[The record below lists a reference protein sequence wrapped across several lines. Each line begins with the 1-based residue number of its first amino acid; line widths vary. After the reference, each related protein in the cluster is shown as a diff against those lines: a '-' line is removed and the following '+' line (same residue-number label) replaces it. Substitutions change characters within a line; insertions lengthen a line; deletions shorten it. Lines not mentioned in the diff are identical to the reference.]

1 MSDKKL
7 IIFPKQFRGE
17 SVVISVRLPKDMV
30 EAVDTIVKR
39 TGRNRNE
46 VIQKCLIFA
55 LNNLEIED

>member
-7 IIFPKQFRGE
+7 IIFPKHFRGE

>member
-55 LNNLEIED
+55 LNNLEMED

>member
-30 EAVDTIVKR
+30 EAVDAIVKR

-46 VIQKCLIFA
+46 VIQKCLVFA
-55 LNNLEIED
+55 LNNLEMED

>member
-7 IIFPKQFRGE
+7 IVFPKQFRGE

-30 EAVDTIVKR
+30 EAVDAIVKR

>member
-7 IIFPKQFRGE
+7 IIFPKQFRGK

-30 EAVDTIVKR
+30 EAVDAIVKR

>member
-1 MSDKKL
+1 MSEKKL

-30 EAVDTIVKR
+30 EAVDAIVKR

>member
-55 LNNLEIED
+55 LKNLEIED

>member
-39 TGRNRNE
+39 MGRNRNE

>member
-30 EAVDTIVKR
+30 EAVDAIVKR

-46 VIQKCLIFA
+46 VIQKCLVFA